1 MFGIARLE
9 KAIDKAFT
17 DVGEGARTVGAL
29 RQQVASLEAENTRL
43 RNDSKWF
50 MHRLNQVE
58 LERAQLINA
67 AIGVKLQVPQFKPP
81 VETDAADVM
90 NAMGAPFAGVGED
103 STDPQDQIPAQ
114 EDFSHLPGY
123 SRG

>member
-1 MFGIARLE
+1 MFGIERLE

-17 DVGEGARTVGAL
+17 DIGAGARLFGEL
-29 RQQVASLEAENTRL
+29 REQVRSLEAENVRL

-67 AIGVKLQVPQFKPP
+67 AIGIKLHVPQFQAP
-81 VETDAADVM
+81 VEHDAADVM

-103 STDPQDQIPAQ
+103 SSDPEDQIPAH

-123 SRG
+123 TR